1 MFLELGRVSGQ
12 IVRRWREAKEGTH
25 QANFFAQSRIDLEM
39 GGPQLLLDLVRRGV
53 LEIGEDD
60 GFAGGAVSM
69 QAVSCDFL
77 FGDCMG
83 GFVLVQ
89 QSSEPMAGG
98 FGVGKLGELLVNV
111 ADPPKISVSTGGGRA
126 EGVGNGALVKL
137 LGIRSHAS
145 IETGLCSYV

>member
-1 MFLELGRVSGQ
+1 MFLELGRVSGH
-12 IVRRWREAKEGTH
+12 IARRWSQAKEGTH
-25 QANFFAQSRIDLEM
+25 QANFFAQSRIDLEV

-69 QAVSCDFL
+69 QVSCDFL
-77 FGDCMG
+77 LGDCMG

-89 QSSEPMAGG
+89 QSSEAMAGG
-98 FGVGKLGELLVNV
+98 VGVGKLGELLVNV
-111 ADPPKISVSTGGGRA
+111 ADPPKISVSTGGSRA